1 MSMGTTLLKFEQK
14 KVMGGLTNF
23 TFGVTNVAIIKS
35 TEMRKGVSMLRREGG
50 SNG

>member
-1 MSMGTTLLKFEQK
+1 MSMGTTLLKFGQK
-14 KVMGGLTNF
+14 KVLGGLTNF